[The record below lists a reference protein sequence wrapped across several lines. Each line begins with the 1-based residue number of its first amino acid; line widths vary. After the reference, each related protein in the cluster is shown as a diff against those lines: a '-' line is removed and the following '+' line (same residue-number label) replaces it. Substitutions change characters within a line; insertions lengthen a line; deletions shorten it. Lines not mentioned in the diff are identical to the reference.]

1 LLAVAWSMIK
11 FSLVLLLSIS
21 LKYVNLISPLFTT
34 QKSKLCDILVAI
46 NINAQNIATLFKL
59 GRNHHSIEQISY
71 VATID
76 NIWKECS
83 CKHLATI
90 DNIWNTVVS
99 ICCIKTELFMSHF
112 HSRKKKHFG

>member
-1 LLAVAWSMIK
+1 MIK
-11 FSLVLLLSIS
+11 FSLLSIS
-21 LKYVNLISPLFTT
+21 LKYVNLLSPLFTT

-59 GRNHHSIEQISY
+59 GRNHDSIEQISY

-76 NIWKECS
+76 NIWN
-83 CKHLATI
+83 A
-90 DNIWNTVVS
+90 VVS